1 MTGRWGAQEGHL
13 SPLLIRSLIE
23 YARKRGRTNLDQ
35 ITDGFIAEWSGSFL
49 CAQRGNGD
57 SF

>member
-23 YARKRGRTNLDQ
+23 YARKR
-35 ITDGFIAEWSGSFL
+35 DGFIAEWSGSFL